1 MSKLFIDGKAIQL
14 IKKELL
20 KENAYAL
27 RIFTGGGGCCK
38 RFEITPVK
46 KPLASDVTFTQDGIE
61 IFIEKE
67 LVDNTSVIEIKI
79 DENKGLLINLIE

>member
-1 MSKLFIDGKAIQL
+1 MSKLFIDDNAIEL
-14 IKKELL
+14 IKKELV
-20 KENAYAL
+20 KEHAYAM

-46 KPLASDVTFTQDGIE
+46 KPLAGDVTIIQGGIN

-67 LVDNTSVIEIKI
+67 LVDSAKAIEIKL

>member
-1 MSKLFIDGKAIQL
+1 MSKLFIDDNAIEL
-14 IKKELL
+14 LKKELL
-20 KENAYAL
+20 KENANAM

-46 KPLASDVTFTQDGIE
+46 KPLACDVTFTEGGIN

-67 LVDNTSVIEIKI
+67 LVDSAKAIEIKL

>member
-1 MSKLFIDGKAIQL
+1 MSKLFIDEKAIQL

-20 KENAYAL
+20 KENAYAM
-27 RIFTGGGGCCK
+27 RIFMGGGGCCK

-46 KPLASDVTFTQDGIE
+46 KPLAGDVTFMQGGIN

-67 LVDNTSVIEIKI
+67 LVDSAKAIEIKL